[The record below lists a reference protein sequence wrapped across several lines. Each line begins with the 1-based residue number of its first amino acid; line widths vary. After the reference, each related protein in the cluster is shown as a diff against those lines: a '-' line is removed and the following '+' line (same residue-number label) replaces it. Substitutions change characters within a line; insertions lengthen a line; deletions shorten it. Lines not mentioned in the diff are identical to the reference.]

1 MKNIFFKTIFNKG
14 AKGEKGDQ
22 GVNYEIPTNSIVAYD
37 GVTIPEGYI
46 ETGAPI
52 SGGGDPTLM
61 KYLVHGRCAI
71 DNARVMKYLVHG
83 RCAIDNAA
91 TDTNKPL
98 TLTTYD
104 GYSDFLTYDTTNNY
118 FVVLQDFDAIIVPW
132 VRCYQEA
139 GSGPQ
144 MGLVIN
150 GNYVIRQI
158 RADNTYNAVGGIRRA
173 YTEEFS
179 SDNPPLSFNGLH
191 MKLNQGDTISLRKY
205 LDTGWSDFNIKIYK
219 AWFTSP
225 SVENFL
231 NSVYDL
237 SDDNTYTEVELIGG

>member
-61 KYLVHGRCAI
+61 KYLVHGRCAF
-71 DNARVMKYLVHG
+71 
-83 RCAIDNAA
+83 DNAA

-158 RADNTYNAVGGIRRA
+158 RADNTYNAVGGIRKK
-173 YTEEFS
+173 YIEEFS